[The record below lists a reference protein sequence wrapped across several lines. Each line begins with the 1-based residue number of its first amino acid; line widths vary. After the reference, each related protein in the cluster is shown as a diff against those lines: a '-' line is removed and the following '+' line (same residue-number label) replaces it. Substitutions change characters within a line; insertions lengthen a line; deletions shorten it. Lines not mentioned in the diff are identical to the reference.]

1 MNDTGRRQGSAAA
14 SGNDVAPADGPG
26 RMAELAVV
34 LVGAL
39 VVLSTAVI
47 APALPAIGAYFSE
60 DPRTET
66 LVPMLVTMPA
76 LVIGI
81 AAPFAGYV
89 LDRFGR
95 YAAVLT
101 ALVSFIIFGVAGA
114 FASSLDMLL
123 WSRAGLGLC
132 VAFLMAGFTSLVGDL
147 FAPKARA
154 AVLGRQASLNAIMAL
169 IMTMLG
175 GILTEWDWRGMFLVY
190 LIAVPLVFL
199 FVRHVP
205 RKPARRP
212 SRQGDDRIAPAS
224 GGNWLL
230 VAAIYLLAVLAMVF
244 SMLVPTRTPFLMQAQ
259 YGGTAFIIAFA
270 MSVFTF
276 GMFPT
281 AALFA
286 RLRRIFSAPML
297 FTFGFAAL
305 GAGFALQG
313 VASNLTLLIVGMGI
327 SGAGF
332 GCIMPNLNTS
342 LLAAAPAHL
351 RGRLAGGLVSAIFMG
366 QFFSPIVSQPLVQRY
381 DIQTSFV
388 VSAILAG
395 IVAIACLLPTLRR
408 KRRRA

>member
-1 MNDTGRRQGSAAA
+1 MNDIGRREAPAAA
-14 SGNDVAPADGPG
+14 SRADGPG

-47 APALPAIGAYFSE
+47 APALPAIGAYFSD
-60 DPRTET
+60 DPRAAT

-101 ALVSFIIFGVAGA
+101 ALVGFILFGVGGA
-114 FASSLDMLL
+114 FAVSLDMLL

-147 FAPKARA
+147 FAPRARA
-154 AVLGRQASLNAIMAL
+154 AVLGRQASLNSIMAL
-169 IMTMLG
+169 IMTMAG

-205 RKPARRP
+205 RRPARP
-212 SRQGDDRIAPAS
+212 FSQQGDGHAAAPAT
-224 GGNWLL
+224 GGSWLR
-230 VAAIYLLAVLAMVF
+230 VAAIYLLAVLSMVF

-259 YGGTAFIIAFA
+259 YDGTAFIIAFA
-270 MSVFTF
+270 MSVFTL
-276 GMFPT
+276 GMFP
-281 AALFA
+281 AAAMFA
-286 RLRRIFSAPML
+286 RLRKIFSAPML
-297 FTFGFAAL
+297 FTIGFAAL

-313 VASNLTLLIVGMGI
+313 VAPNLTLLITGMGI
-327 SGAGF
+327 AGAGF

-366 QFFSPIVSQPLVQRY
+366 QFLSPVFSQPLVQRY

-388 VSAILAG
+388 ISAALAVL
-395 IVAIACLLPTLRR
+395 VAVACLVPALRR
-408 KRRRA
+408 KTRRA